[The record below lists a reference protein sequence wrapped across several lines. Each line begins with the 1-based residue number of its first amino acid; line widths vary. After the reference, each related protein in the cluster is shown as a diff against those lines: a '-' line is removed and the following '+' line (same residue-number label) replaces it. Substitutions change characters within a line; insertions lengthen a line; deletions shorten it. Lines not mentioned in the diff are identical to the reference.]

1 MFLREVTKKLG
12 TAVQLMMCTD
22 ASLQD
27 RLDSAIL
34 EVASITEN
42 EIPPDFRGEF
52 GKLLNRIDDYRE
64 GKRRS
69 ELLTDIP
76 VALLRLFTHI
86 VVNTMVSP
94 F

>member
-1 MFLREVTKKLG
+1 MFLGKDRTKLG

-22 ASLQD
+22 ASLQA

-76 VALLRLFTHI
+76 VAILRLFSRI
-86 VVNTMVSP
+86 LVNMASP
-94 F
+94 P

>member
-1 MFLREVTKKLG
+1 VSLGKDPNKLE
-12 TAVQLMMCTD
+12 TAIQLMMCTD
-22 ASLQD
+22 ASLQA

-34 EVASITEN
+34 KVASITEK

-76 VALLRLFTHI
+76 VAILRLFSRI
-86 VVNTMVSP
+86 LVNIASP
-94 F
+94 P